1 MSSPV
6 VTPEP
11 ESDAPSAQPPVEHT
25 GLHLGHPS
33 HAAAGLPAVLSSMNH
48 IMGQAG
54 MVRGAQVMMAINQ
67 KSGFDCPSCAWP
79 DPDGHRSKTEFCEN
93 GAKAIAAEATKRKAT
108 PKFFSQHTIRQL
120 AAESDFW
127 LEQQG
132 RLVEPMLL
140 EDGEEK
146 YQQITWDE
154 AFNIIAEELNALPT
168 PDDGVFYTSGRA
180 SNEAAFVYQLFV
192 RQFGTNN
199 LPDCSNMCHES
210 SGAALKRSVGIGKGS
225 VTLED
230 IETAE
235 TIIVAGQNPGTNH
248 PRMLSSLQY
257 AVRHGAKVIAVNPL
271 KEPGL
276 LGFKHPQEVSG
287 MLGLSTPLSS
297 QYLQVK
303 INGDMALF
311 RGIAKALLELESAKP
326 GAVLD
331 QTFIEEKTH
340 AYEAYVAAVNATPWR
355 EIESLSGIARD
366 EITAL
371 AAQAASGQ
379 KKLITCWAMGLTQHK
394 NAVATIQEVANV
406 HLLLGA
412 VGRPGAGLCPVR
424 GHSNV
429 QGDRTMGIFEKMH
442 DEFHDKLDEVFHFK
456 SPRKHGWDVV
466 AAIKAM
472 HAQPGKVFIGLG
484 GNFLS
489 ATPDTEFTAQALRNC
504 NLTVHISTKL
514 NRSHLIHGRRALILP
529 CLGRTEVDL
538 QEGVEQFVTVED
550 SMCVVHK
557 SEGILAP
564 AGNNLRSET
573 AIICGIA
580 QATLGYR
587 SHVPWLKFASNYDLI
602 RDKIEAVIPGF
613 EDFNKRVR
621 QEGGFYLPN
630 CAREGWFDT
639 DTKKA
644 NFSDAPLTAHQ
655 TEPGR
660 LLLQTLRSHDQFNT
674 TIYGLNDR
682 YRGIGNER
690 RIIFLNPEDMRERGI
705 SPVRPVN
712 ILSHWKDEVRRAND
726 FLAIPYDTPRG
737 TAAAYFPEANVLVP
751 IDSIADESL
760 TPTSKAVEISLEPV
774 AVDTEMTA
782 QTGD

>member
-1 MSSPV
+1 MPSQIQ
-6 VTPEP
+6 TPEDKKNLP
-11 ESDAPSAQPPVEHT
+11 AAQPPEEFT
-25 GLHLGHPS
+25 GIHLGHPS

-48 IMGQAG
+48 VMGQAG
-54 MVRGAQVMMAINQ
+54 LLRGTQAMLAINQ
-67 KSGFDCPSCAWP
+67 KDGFDCPSCAWP
-79 DPDGHRSKTEFCEN
+79 DPDDHRAKTEFCEN
-93 GAKAIAAEATKRKAT
+93 GAKAIAAEATKARAT
-108 PKFFSQHTIRQL
+108 PEFFRRHTVREL
-120 AAESDFW
+120 AAESDYW

-140 EDGEEK
+140 EAGAERYRAIE
-146 YQQITWDE
+146 WDE
-154 AFNIIAEELNALPT
+154 AFRIIAEELNALPT
-168 PDDGVFYTSGRA
+168 ADDAIFYTSGRA
-180 SNEAAFVYQLFV
+180 SNEAAFAYQLFV

-210 SGAALKRSVGIGKGS
+210 SGAALKASVGIGKGS
-225 VTLED
+225 VTLRD

-248 PRMLSSLQY
+248 PRMLSSLQL

-287 MLGLSTPLSS
+287 MLGISTPLSS

-303 INGDMALF
+303 LNGDMALF
-311 RGIAKALLELESAKP
+311 RGIAKALLQMEDERP
-326 GAVLD
+326 GRVLD
-331 QTFIEEKTH
+331 RKFLDEKT
-340 AYEAYVAAVNATPWR
+340 AGSAEYLQAVRSTSW
-355 EIESLSGIARD
+355 EQIVEYSGIAQD
-366 EITAL
+366 EITRL
-371 AAQAASGQ
+371 AEQAASGE

-394 NAVATIQEVANV
+394 NAVATIQEITQV

-429 QGDRTMGIFEKMH
+429 QGDRTMGIFEKMA
-442 DEFHDKLDEVFHFK
+442 DSFHDRLDEVFQFK
-456 SPRKHGWDVV
+456 SPRKHGYDVV

-472 HAQPGKVFIGLG
+472 HAEAGKVFIALG

-489 ATPDTEFTAQALRNC
+489 ATPDTEFTATALRQC
-504 NLTVHISTKL
+504 RLTVHIATKL

-529 CLGRTEVDL
+529 CLGRTEVDV
-538 QEGVEQFVTVED
+538 QRGQEQFVTVED
-550 SMCVVHK
+550 SMGVVHK
-557 SEGILAP
+557 SQGTLRP
-564 AGNNLRSET
+564 AGDQLRSET
-573 AIICGIA
+573 AIICGMA
-580 QATLGYR
+580 AATLAGR
-587 SHVPWLKFASNYDLI
+587 SAVPWLEWSANYDLV

-613 EDFNKRVR
+613 ENFNRRVR
-621 QEGGFYLPN
+621 EPGGFYLPN

-639 DTKKA
+639 PSGKA
-644 NFSDAPLTAHQ
+644 EFFARPLTVRQ
-655 TEPGR
+655 TAPGR

-690 RIIFLNPEDMRERGI
+690 RVVFLNPEDMRERGI
-705 SPVRPVN
+705 RPVKPVN
-712 ILSHWKDEVRRAND
+712 LVGHWKGEERRANG

-751 IDSIADESL
+751 IDSVADESL
-760 TPTSKAVEISLEPV
+760 TPTSKAVEISLEL
-774 AVDTEMTA
+774 VDGGVEA
-782 QTGD
+782 